1 MYLFI
6 EGRREGYAPEQ
17 IDGTF
22 TVGELIN
29 FLSYYDEDTPV
40 FLKNDRGYT
49 YGSITETSFEEGD
62 E

>member
-17 IDGTF
+17 IYRTC

-29 FLSYYDEDTPV
+29 FLSDYDEDTPV